1 MPSTM
6 PYRQGDIVLVSFPF
20 TDLSSSKR
28 RPALVLSPDSFNAA
42 GEDLVLAAVTS
53 QITDDPNAVPL
64 WQGHFAEGGLPKP
77 SMVKPT
83 KLFTMHSSLIAK
95 RIGALR
101 IEKMEEILRSLRRF
115 FS

>member
-20 TDLSSSKR
+20 TDLTSSKR
-28 RPALVLSPDSFNAA
+28 RPALVLSPDSFNAT

-53 QITDDPNAVPL
+53 RITDDLHAVRL
-64 WQGHFAEGGLPKP
+64 WRGDFAAGGLPRP
-77 SMVKPT
+77 SVVKPT
-83 KLFTMHSSLIAK
+83 KPFTMHSSLIAK

-101 IEKMEEILRSLRRF
+101 TDKMEEILRSLRRF